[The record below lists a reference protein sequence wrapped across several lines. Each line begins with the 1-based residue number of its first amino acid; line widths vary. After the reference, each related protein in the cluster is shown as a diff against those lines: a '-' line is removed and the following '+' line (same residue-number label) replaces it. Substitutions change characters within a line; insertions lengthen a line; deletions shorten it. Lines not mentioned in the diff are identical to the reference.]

1 MSKITTKF
9 VCQACGQE
17 FRRWQGKCDQCGEWN
32 SLVET
37 VVQTRAQSSKLRTQ
51 RITTQKLSEVSD
63 LNFKRTQ
70 TGILEF
76 DRVLGGGIVPGSLIL
91 IGGDPGIGKSTL
103 GLQVAAQLVTK
114 DKQTK
119 VLYIS
124 GEESINQI
132 KIRASRLKTDSS
144 NLLVVSETNIEGII
158 DLATKEKPNFLIV
171 DSIQTMYSEELMGM
185 PGNVGQVSFCANR
198 LMELAKKESIATFI
212 IGHVTKEGS
221 VAGPRVLEHLVDV
234 VLYLEGERYGG
245 FRILRGVKNRFGS
258 TNEVGIFEMT
268 EIGLIEISNPSASLL
283 EERIKD
289 ASGSVV
295 LATMEGTRPLLV
307 EVQALTST
315 TSFGYP
321 KRAASGV
328 DLNRLNL
335 LIAVLQK
342 RLGYALQNQDSY
354 VNIVGGLKI
363 REPAVDLAIIVALT
377 SAYKNKKVYQ
387 DLIVFG
393 EVGLSG
399 EIRKVSNVERR
410 LKEAEKLGFKR
421 SLTAKRSA
429 FSKSET
435 KIKVL
440 EARTIKEAIEMVLT

>member
-1 MSKITTKF
+1 
-9 VCQACGQE
+9 
-17 FRRWQGKCDQCGEWN
+17 
-32 SLVET
+32 
-37 VVQTRAQSSKLRTQ
+37 
-51 RITTQKLSEVSD
+51 
-63 LNFKRTQ
+63 
-70 TGILEF
+70 
-76 DRVLGGGIVPGSLIL
+76 
-91 IGGDPGIGKSTL
+91 
-103 GLQVAAQLVTK
+103 
-114 DKQTK
+114 
-119 VLYIS
+119 
-124 GEESINQI
+124 
-132 KIRASRLKTDSS
+132 
-144 NLLVVSETNIEGII
+144 
-158 DLATKEKPNFLIV
+158 
-171 DSIQTMYSEELMGM
+171 
-185 PGNVGQVSFCANR
+185 
-198 LMELAKKESIATFI
+198 MELAKKESIATFI

-342 RLGYALQNQDSY
+342 RLGYALQNQDIY

-410 LKEAEKLGFKR
+410 LKEAEKLGFKK

-429 FSKSET
+429 LSKSET